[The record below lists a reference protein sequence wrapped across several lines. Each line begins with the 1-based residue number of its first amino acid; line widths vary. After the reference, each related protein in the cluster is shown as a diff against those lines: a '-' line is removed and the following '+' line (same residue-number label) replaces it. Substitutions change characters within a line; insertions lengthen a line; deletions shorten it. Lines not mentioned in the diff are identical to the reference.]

1 MDKALQAQPAAA
13 EKGRAVF
20 RVVIDGS
27 QQAIFEELTNLDR
40 PLGAIFNSRMATTGL
55 KRGGRIQMRTVSGK
69 YTIVD
74 GDVLEYDPPH
84 RFSHTHRFT
93 SLDDPVVIV
102 TYELKPVTGGIEVTL
117 TVDDVPIGT
126 KTAKEMQR
134 GGDFILKNLKSIVE
148 TGKPPLGT
156 RLMYAMFGAME
167 FVLPARCK
175 SAHWPIEKPAEKKEP
190 R

>member
-1 MDKALQAQPAAA
+1 MDKALQAQPAVA

-74 GDVLEYDPPH
+74 GDILEYDPPH
-84 RFSHTHRFT
+84 RFVHTHRFT
-93 SLDDPVVIV
+93 SHDDPVSIV
-102 TYELKPVTGGIEVTL
+102 TYELKPVAGGIEVTL
-117 TVDDVPIGT
+117 TVDDLPLGT
-126 KTAKEMQR
+126 RTATEMER
-134 GGDFILKNLKSIVE
+134 GGMFILKNLKAIVE
-148 TGKPPLGT
+148 TGRPPLAT

-167 FVLPARCK
+167 FVLPARSK
-175 SAHWPIEKPAEKKEP
+175 SERWPLEG
-190 R
+190 RR